1 MSQHPFWFQWQ
12 CSTRWC
18 LLNHSRIYQEKIS
31 KKGWKGTK
39 IQAWASSCDG
49 CLFTNMSSSAALSA
63 GAVCEW
69 WITEIAGALPRAV
82 VRRAKQWEC
91 TRLALQAQGT
101 EPPNAAERRH
111 SELSFIIHTTFKAYG
126 CLLLFFFFI
135 FNVNACKQVLQTA
148 HPSVRQSIWLS
159 PSSWK
164 NEVWQALV
172 TLIKPLQGAR
182 KGALGWGAAEGFRA
196 HSYNPGLCQREAALY
211 LVVVWCWIAAS
222 SCCVSSQ
229 PIVLIILNGGVQI
242 KALLGF
248 WTVLVLQ
255 HCLSSL
261 ERPGD
266 AEPLWSI
273 AREMRIWA
281 VGLGNGNLHPSLGA
295 AVVIPPSY

>member
-1 MSQHPFWFQWQ
+1 MDV
-12 CSTRWC
+12 C
-18 LLNHSRIYQEKIS
+18 LQTCPLLQLCLQEPYVNDELQKLQELCPVPWWGEQSSGSAPGLRCKHKAQSHQMLLKRSILS
-31 KKGWKGTK
+31 S
-39 IQAWASSCDG
+39 ASSSTP
-49 CLFTNMSSSAALSA
+49 CLKLTAVSFFSSFL
-63 GAVCEW
+63 
-69 WITEIAGALPRAV
+69 
-82 VRRAKQWEC
+82 
-91 TRLALQAQGT
+91 
-101 EPPNAAERRH
+101 
-111 SELSFIIHTTFKAYG
+111 
-126 CLLLFFFFI
+126 FFI

-229 PIVLIILNGGVQI
+229 PIVLIILNSGVQI

-281 VGLGNGNLHPSLGA
+281 VDLGNGNLHPSLGA
-295 AVVIPPSY
+295 AVVIPSSY

>member
-18 LLNHSRIYQEKIS
+18 LLSHSRIYQEKIS
-31 KKGWKGTK
+31 KKGWKGMK

-82 VRRAKQWEC
+82 VRRAKQWKC

-135 FNVNACKQVLQTA
+135 FLFLMWMHANRYYKR
-148 HPSVRQSIWLS
+148 HIP
-159 PSSWK
+159 
-164 NEVWQALV
+164 VW
-172 TLIKPLQGAR
+172 G
-182 KGALGWGAAEGFRA
+182 
-196 HSYNPGLCQREAALY
+196 
-211 LVVVWCWIAAS
+211 
-222 SCCVSSQ
+222 
-229 PIVLIILNGGVQI
+229 
-242 KALLGF
+242 KAYD
-248 WTVLVLQ
+248 
-255 HCLSSL
+255 CLPHH
-261 ERPGD
+261 ERTRFD
-266 AEPLWSI
+266 
-273 AREMRIWA
+273 R
-281 VGLGNGNLHPSLGA
+281 H
-295 AVVIPPSY
+295 